1 MASFALAARIRR
13 QACLVVCVLGGALA
27 LSAPPAVAADA
38 AAEFGAPPL
47 VERPQPRELRELLA
61 TVDDDLPLR
70 VRLASRE
77 VVEGHPWRVYG
88 DTLLLVPPAEFLR
101 LGLAP
106 TPRVLVRA
114 PVAEIVQVQQRRS
127 GLQGGAGWGAKSGV
141 IVGGGLG
148 VLIGVAVAA
157 LAEDDDAVVGPVL
170 ALGLVGVASGAIV
183 GSGIGA
189 GVGAL
194 THDWYTLWPVAAD
207 GEVAPGDADGGPRR
221 TRVCAEAGWS
231 SSVDADIDGRG
242 LGARLGIMRRLGQW
256 AEMGPCL
263 EYHGIEGLADYESY
277 YGGTGQRLTERVFA
291 LGLDVRANGGALG
304 ARPFASFGLGWFLGD
319 GLYLG
324 VHGGGGVRWRDGGG
338 REYSLALRRYAP
350 LTDTDGDEGHFWSL
364 GAGFTFGE

>member
-101 LGLAP
+101 QGLTPAP
-106 TPRVLVRA
+106 RALVRA
-114 PVAEIVQVQQRRS
+114 PVAEIVQVQQQRS
-127 GLQGGAGWGAKSGV
+127 GLAGGAGWGAKSGV

-157 LAEDDDAVVGPVL
+157 LAENDDGAVGYVMAFTAMGMGSG
-170 ALGLVGVASGAIV
+170 ALVGG
-183 GSGIGA
+183 GIGA

-194 THDWYTLWPVAAD
+194 AHDWYTLWPFPDD
-207 GEVAPGDADGGPRR
+207 GEAAPNDGDGGPHR

-231 SSVDADIDGRG
+231 GSVDADIDGHG
-242 LGARLGIMRRLGQW
+242 PGARLAVLRRLGPW
-256 AEMGPCL
+256 AEMGPSL
-263 EYHGIEGLADYESY
+263 EFHDIRGLADYESY
-277 YGGTGQRLTERVFA
+277 YGEPAQRLVERVYA
-291 LGLDVRANGGALG
+291 LGLDVRVNGSALG
-304 ARPFASFGLGWFLGD
+304 ARPFAAVGLAWLLGD

-324 VHGGGGVRWRDGGG
+324 VHGGGGIRWRDGGG
-338 REYSLALRRYAP
+338 REFSLALRRYAP
-350 LTDTDGDEGHFWSL
+350 LTEASDDEGHFWSL
-364 GAGFTFGE
+364 GAGITFGE